1 MSMAGLYLYAIAD
14 APLTSSVHGMF
25 GRRLRSINVGPLHAI
40 VEAVDRPPRPTL
52 ARLRA
57 QNRVLHALAHANA
70 TLLPARFGAFSRT
83 RRELERALTARRV
96 HLARTLRH
104 VRGCVQVTVRLV
116 PALPPPRPARVPGGA
131 AYLRQ
136 LADQS
141 RARSTHPDV
150 RRISRAAGRYT
161 RAERVEWHD
170 GPALAASIY
179 HLVPRAR
186 LQGYLA
192 AVSRLAD
199 AGGLKLTVA
208 GPWLPFAFVEDVT

>member
-1 MSMAGLYLYAIAD
+1 MAGLYLYAIAD
-14 APLTSSVHGMF
+14 APLTSVVHGMF
-25 GRRLRSINVGPLHAI
+25 GRRLRNIDVGRLHAI
-40 VEAVDRPPRPTL
+40 VEAANRPPRPTL
-52 ARLRA
+52 AQLRA
-57 QNRVLHALAHANA
+57 QTRVLHALAREHA

-83 RRELERALTARRV
+83 RRELEGALIARRA

-116 PALPPPRPARVPGGA
+116 PALPVPRRARMPGGA
-131 AYLRQ
+131 AYLRH
-136 LADQS
+136 LAEQS

-150 RRISRAAGRYT
+150 RRIRHATRRYL

-170 GPALAASIY
+170 GPVPAASIY

-186 LQGYLA
+186 LQRYLA
-192 AVSRLAD
+192 AVSRLAG
-199 AGGLKLTVA
+199 AGGLKLTVT